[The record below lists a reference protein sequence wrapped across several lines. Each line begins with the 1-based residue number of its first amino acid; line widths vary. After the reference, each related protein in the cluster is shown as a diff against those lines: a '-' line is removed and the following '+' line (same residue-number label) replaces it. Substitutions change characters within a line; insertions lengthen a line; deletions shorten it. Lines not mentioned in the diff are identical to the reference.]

1 MKKVL
6 AVIAIAL
13 LSTAAIAHDEHFAD
27 NEDMYGSALID
38 HGPGGQGGLEAQKGE
53 GDLYGSH
60 VANPE
65 DVSINLNAK
74 PEPFDAKYAQEHFDP
89 EGNQPQHIG
98 K

>member
-27 NEDMYGSALID
+27 NEDMYGTALTD
-38 HGPGGQGGLEAQKGE
+38 HGPGGKGGLEAQKGE

-60 VANPE
+60 IANPE
-65 DVSINLNAK
+65 DVKINM
-74 PEPFDAKYAQEHFDP
+74 DAKVDVYDAQYAQEHFDP
-89 EGNQPQHIG
+89 DGNQARHIG